1 MMKNFV
7 LFGRRY
13 VKVKNKSIKKQLIS
27 CFYKGNIALY
37 CVLLVGTLVSS
48 TLNLIVSWIMQQ
60 LVDTSTGEAGA
71 LSLPLLTEISAALI
85 LLCIVC
91 YLVDLAAKPRFFRRA
106 IEQYKNFAFK
116 KLTEKSISSF
126 GDENT
131 AVYISALSNDAT
143 SIETEYLTQQFKIL
157 QQIITFIGA
166 FVMMLL
172 YSPIMTAVAL
182 VLTGLPFAAS
192 ILTGSRL
199 EGAERRVSEQ
209 NAGFVA
215 TVKDCLSGF
224 SVVKSFKAEKE
235 ILKLFAQ
242 SNARLE

>member
-1 MMKNFV
+1 M
-7 LFGRRY
+7 
-13 VKVKNKSIKKQLIS
+13 KVKNKSIKKQLIS

-172 YSPIMTAVAL
+172 YSPIMTA
-182 VLTGLPFAAS
+182 
-192 ILTGSRL
+192 
-199 EGAERRVSEQ
+199 
-209 NAGFVA
+209 
-215 TVKDCLSGF
+215 
-224 SVVKSFKAEKE
+224 E
-235 ILKLFAQ
+235 IGRAHV
-242 SNARLE
+242 